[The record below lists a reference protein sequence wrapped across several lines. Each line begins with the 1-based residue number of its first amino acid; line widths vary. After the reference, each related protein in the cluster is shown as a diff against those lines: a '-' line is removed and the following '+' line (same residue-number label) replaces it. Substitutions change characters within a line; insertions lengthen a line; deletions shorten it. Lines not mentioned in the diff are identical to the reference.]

1 MSRTVNC
8 IKLGT
13 QAEGLDF
20 PPVPGELGLKI
31 LENVSAQAWQGWLQH
46 QTILINEYRLNL
58 RDSEAREFLM
68 KELENYFFGD
78 ASKKPAEHKI

>member
-58 RDSEAREFLM
+58 RDSEARKFLM

-78 ASKKPAEHKI
+78 ASKKSAEHKI

>member
-8 IKLGT
+8 IKLGI

-20 PPVPGELGLKI
+20 PPVPSELGLKI
-31 LENVSAQAWQGWLQH
+31 LENVSAQAWQDWLQH

-78 ASKKPAEHKI
+78 ASKKSAEHKI

>member
-20 PPVPGELGLKI
+20 PPVPGDLGLKI
-31 LENVSAQAWQGWLQH
+31 LENVSAQAWQDWLQH

-58 RDSEAREFLM
+58 RDSEARKFLM

-78 ASKKPAEHKI
+78 ASKKSAEHKI

>member
-8 IKLGT
+8 IKLGI

-31 LENVSAQAWQGWLQH
+31 LENVSAQAWQDWLQH

-78 ASKKPAEHKI
+78 ASKKSAEHKI

>member
-31 LENVSAQAWQGWLQH
+31 LENVSAQAWQDWLQH

-58 RDSEAREFLM
+58 RDSEARKFLM

-78 ASKKPAEHKI
+78 ASKKSAVHKI